1 MLVEDNKINMLLLKL
16 LSKNILVDP
25 IIHEI
30 ADGLRSKTVRIKTKY
45 YFMDTGHE
53 WI

>member
-1 MLVEDNKINMLLLKL
+1 VRRFNLKL

-30 ADGLRSKTVRIKTKY
+30 ADGLDAKQFESKTKY
-45 YFMDTGHE
+45 YFYGYTNAGHE

>member
-1 MLVEDNKINMLLLKL
+1 MLLLILKL

-30 ADGLRSKTVRIKTKY
+30 ADGLDAVKQFESITKY
-45 YFMDTGHE
+45 YFYGYTNAGHE